1 MEGYQITLEM
11 FEQYRQYL
19 LLEEKRPATQEKYL
33 RDLTA
38 FYQWLPQDHLISK
51 ERMIAY
57 KEWLQQQY
65 APSSVNSMLAALN
78 SFVVYQG
85 WDRCKVKQVKVQRKI
100 FRDQGRELKKAEYQ
114 QLVQAAKYQ
123 RKDRLC
129 LVMQTICATGIR
141 VSELSSITV
150 EAVQRGFATVSC
162 KGKTRTVFLPGR
174 LRQLLQRYI
183 ERQSIR
189 NGSIFITRNGKP
201 LDRSNIWAEM
211 KRLCRKIGIID
222 SKVFPHNLRHLFACT
237 YYEQEKDIV
246 KLADLLGHS
255 SVDTTRIYTITTGQE
270 HEQQLT
276 TLNLVLD
283 L

>member
-1 MEGYQITLEM
+1 MEAHKVTLEM
-11 FEQYRQYL
+11 LEQYQQYL
-19 LLEEKRPATQEKYL
+19 LLEEKSTATQEKYL
-33 RDLTA
+33 RDLRA
-38 FYQWLPQDHLISK
+38 FFQWLPQDRFIDK

-57 KEWLQQQY
+57 KEWLQTQY

-78 SFVVYQG
+78 SFVVFQG
-85 WDRCKVKQVKVQRKI
+85 WDKLKVKQVKVQRKI

-114 QLVQAAKYQ
+114 QLVWAAREK

-150 EAVQRGFATVSC
+150 EAVQKGFATVAC

-174 LRQLLQRYI
+174 LRQLLEQYI
-183 ERQSIR
+183 KKQKVSS
-189 NGSIFITRNGKP
+189 GSIFVTRSGKP
-201 LDRSNIWAEM
+201 LHRSNIWAEM
-211 KRLCRKIGIID
+211 KRLCRNIGMVA

-255 SVDTTRIYTITTGQE
+255 SIDTTRIYTITTGRE

>member
-1 MEGYQITLEM
+1 MEAHNMTLQM
-11 FEQYRQYL
+11 LEQYQQYL
-19 LLEEKRPATQEKYL
+19 LLEEKSTATQEKYL
-33 RDLTA
+33 RDLRA

-78 SFVVYQG
+78 SFVVFQG
-85 WDRCKVKQVKVQRKI
+85 WDRFKVKQVKVQRKI
-100 FRDQGRELKKAEYQ
+100 FRDQGRELKKDEYQ
-114 QLVQAAKYQ
+114 QLVQAARSQQKN
-123 RKDRLC
+123 RLC

-150 EAVQRGFATVSC
+150 EAVQKGYSTVSC

-174 LRQLLQRYI
+174 LRQLLQQYI
-183 ERQSIR
+183 DQQKIYS
-189 NGSIFITRNGKP
+189 GSVFVTRNGRP
-201 LDRSNIWAEM
+201 LDRSNIWSEM
-211 KRLCRKIGIID
+211 KRLCQKIGIIA

-255 SVDTTRIYTITTGQE
+255 SIDTTRIYTITTGRE

-276 TLNLVLD
+276 MLDLVLE